1 MTTDK
6 GVWNLQQVR
15 DKQLQSLW
23 TYSTTLKELYTW
35 GSKGQ
40 GRLGLNDR
48 TTRSSP
54 IQIPGTTWRSVS
66 CDAGPYNSA
75 NSLATRTDGTLWAWG
90 SNWQGQLGQNTNANP
105 SDAGISSPVQIPGT
119 TWSENLS
126 VSQHASS
133 AVKTDG
139 TLWMWGYNEA
149 GALGQNNRTS
159 YSSPVQVGSD
169 TTWTTTAYVHD
180 GNWEGFILGKT
191 DATMWGVGSNSFG
204 ILGQNQ
210 GSPASYSSPVQ
221 IPGSWSDAR
230 AASQNTTFAT
240 KTDGSLW
247 AWGNNG
253 DGRLGQNNQTSYS
266 SPVQIGS
273 ATDWG
278 TTAGK
283 VSARDNAGIAIKT
296 DGTMWVWGRNDYGQL
311 GQNIGGT
318 PGNRSSPV
326 QIPGTTWATVTGG
339 NEAMIAVKTD
349 GTAWGWGD
357 NDKGSIGDNTTVN
370 RSSPTQI
377 PGTDWDIIKSAGIGR
392 MLGFKKL

>member
-23 TYSTTLKELYTW
+23 SYSSTLKELYTW
-35 GSKGQ
+35 GAKGQ
-40 GRLGLNDR
+40 GRLGLNDVVD
-48 TTRSSP
+48 RSSP

-66 CDAGPYNSA
+66 CDAGAYNSGS
-75 NSLATRTDGTLWAWG
+75 SLATRTDGTLWAWG
-90 SNWQGQLGQNTNANP
+90 GNWQGGLGQNTNASP
-105 SDAGISSPVQIPGT
+105 SDSGISSPVQIPGT
-119 TWSENLS
+119 TWSGNVT

-139 TLWMWGYNEA
+139 TLWMWGYNNS
-149 GALGQNNRTS
+149 GQLGQNNKTS

-180 GNWEGFILGKT
+180 GNWLGFILGKT
-191 DATMWGVGSNSFG
+191 DATMWGVGSNSWG

-230 AASQNTTFAT
+230 AAAQNTTFAT

-253 DGRLGQNNQTSYS
+253 DGRLGLNQEDVHYS

-283 VSARDNAGIAIKT
+283 VSATSVSGIAIKT
-296 DGTMWVWGRNDYGQL
+296 DGTMWTWGKNNKGYL
-311 GQNIGGT
+311 GQNDVVY
-318 PGNRSSPV
+318 RSSPV
-326 QIPGTTWATVTGG
+326 QIPGTTWATVTGDDDTI
-339 NEAMIAVKTD
+339 IAVKTD

-357 NDKGSIGDNTTVN
+357 NTYGEIGVN
-370 RSSPTQI
+370 NKTDYSSPVQI
-377 PGTDWDIIKSAGIGR
+377 PGAWDIIKSAGSER
-392 MLGFKKL
+392 MLGFKIL